1 MTLEWAHLK
10 PQRLESIYILST
22 VCNESFHSKRPPVF
36 LIEYNISHYN
46 LPHVGHNKL
55 VVISVWVNPSDFYE
69 YIASILS
76 WITSYPVL
84 PSSSRF
90 QSLCLFTRA
99 APTRSVTDQHSL
111 PKCTAV
117 VIEFC
122 SSLDLFIT
130 LMLMLHDDVVSVNKW
145 ITEKIFNGCKTN
157 KRSAKNLFKK
167 SLETFAAHAT
177 SFPATHFSPVHGSS
191 LRDKEEIQSVSSKQV
206 LLSAISRSISRTD
219 AENSFF
225 SRR

>member
-1 MTLEWAHLK
+1 MN
-10 PQRLESIYILST
+10 ILP
-22 VCNESFHSKRPPVF
+22 ESFHESQVIPFCHLHRGSKAFVYTREQLPQD
-36 LIEYNISHYN
+36 LSQINI
-46 LPHVGHNKL
+46 
-55 VVISVWVNPSDFYE
+55 
-69 YIASILS
+69 
-76 WITSYPVL
+76 
-84 PSSSRF
+84 
-90 QSLCLFTRA
+90 
-99 APTRSVTDQHSL
+99 HSL
-111 PKCTAV
+111 NATAA

-206 LLSAISRSISRTD
+206 LLSAISRSISRRD